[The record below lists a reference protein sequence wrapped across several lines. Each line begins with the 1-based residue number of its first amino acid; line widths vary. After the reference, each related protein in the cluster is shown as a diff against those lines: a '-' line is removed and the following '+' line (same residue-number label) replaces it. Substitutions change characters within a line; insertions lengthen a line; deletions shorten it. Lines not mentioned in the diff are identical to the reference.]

1 MGLVFCYFKTE
12 LVQHAMKQPVRFNM
26 QCHANARQQNAMV
39 QSVDSRHTS
48 VFYYLDFNIVSD
60 YSDIYLAFYCTVEQ
74 LILELEAVSGPQRH
88 VLMLVSSLHISC
100 FLVTEFS

>member
-1 MGLVFCYFKTE
+1 MEPGTE
-12 LVQHAMKQPVRFNM
+12 CDLLQIIAAAATGQCSNM
-26 QCHANARQQNAMV
+26 QWFNLLDR
-39 QSVDSRHTS
+39 RHTS
-48 VFYYLDFNIVSD
+48 VFYIVSD